1 MSVFY
6 DFVNCLLEKTFKAV
20 VLLNCIEALI
30 YPLILNIINM
40 KTFDIVTLTVNP
52 SVDKSTHFSGL
63 VAEQKIRC
71 KDPQFDAGGGGI
83 NVSKAISRLRGSSLA
98 VFTSGGPVGAMLKDL
113 VAKEKVD
120 FETIKTETATRENFI
135 AVDDNTNSQ
144 YRFGFTGDVLSDSE
158 VEKLLETISKMKPK
172 YLVASGSLNEG
183 LSSDFYQ
190 KVAKIAKESN
200 SKLIVDTSGEALE
213 KVLETGVYLIK
224 PNVGELAKLVGV
236 ERLETEQ
243 VDEAAKEIIAK
254 GGAEIVVVSLG
265 PQGAILVTKDQCEF
279 VPAPNVAKKS
289 TVGAGDSMVGG
300 IVWALSQNK
309 PLKEVIRWGVAC
321 GSAATMN
328 EGTQLFKFEDANR
341 LFEWLKNK

>member
-1 MSVFY
+1 
-6 DFVNCLLEKTFKAV
+6 
-20 VLLNCIEALI
+20 
-30 YPLILNIINM
+30 M
-40 KTFDIVTLTVNP
+40 KSFDIVTLTINP

-71 KDPQFDAGGGGI
+71 KQPQFDAGGGGI
-83 NVSKAISRLRGSSLA
+83 NVAKAISRLRGSSLA
-98 VFTSGGPVGAMLKDL
+98 VFTSGGAVGEMLKDL
-113 VAKEKVD
+113 VAKEKID
-120 FETIKTETATRENFI
+120 FETVETETVTRENFI

-158 VEKLLETISKMKPK
+158 VQNFLETISKLKPK

-190 KVAKIAKESN
+190 KVAKIAKQSN
-200 SKLIVDTSGEALE
+200 SKLIVDTSGEALK
-213 KVLETGVYLIK
+213 KVLETGAYLIK
-224 PNVGELAKLVGV
+224 PNVGELAKLVGA
-236 ERLETEQ
+236 ERLEMEE
-243 VDEAAKEIIAK
+243 VNEAAKKIIAQ

-265 PQGAILVTKDQCEF
+265 PQGAVLVTKDDYEF

-309 PLKEVIRWGVAC
+309 PLNEVIRWGVAC

-328 EGTQLFKFEDANR
+328 EGTQLFKIEDANR